1 MTGWRLPICRLAP
14 AAWLLA
20 VVVGI
25 LLVNLPALVHLV
37 DVNPVGQAGRAVSR
51 VTPGLIPAAL
61 STDANTGY
69 TAQSLGHRA
78 ALDWLHGQVPWWN
91 PLEGIG
97 SPLAAEMQ
105 SAAFFPPVLLFA
117 LSDGSLYFHVF
128 LEIVAGLS
136 TWFLLRELG
145 LSPSIATVGGF
156 LFGLSGTFD
165 WLWNAP
171 MNPVP
176 FLPLALLGVER
187 AFRRPGSHSGWIILA
202 FAGALS
208 LYAGFPETAYLD
220 LLLVVA
226 WAALR
231 LTQSRKRA
239 SLAGR
244 YVLAGTTGLL
254 LALPLL
260 VPVAEY
266 LPHASTAMN
275 PSGIGNMHF
284 DHSATAILGL
294 PYLYGSVAEFDRFV
308 PSVAVQIWGPVGGFL
323 TATTLV
329 LGIAGL
335 LGSRR
340 EAGLRYL
347 LAIAVLATLC
357 WSFGVWPYSELTR
370 VLPYMSH
377 IAVRR
382 YSAPLWELSAVILA
396 CFGLEAL
403 GTDRRSR
410 QAMVAGGAAMLA
422 SMVVTVLGTGR
433 GLLAALSHRYG
444 SAGAWA
450 IGSVAWSAALVVLVT
465 ALGLGRRARLTRVL
479 VGALVVVDAGA
490 MAFLPQLGGF
500 RSQTV
505 DTAPVRYLARHLGFG
520 RFFSFGA
527 YHPDYGSYFGIAS
540 IGTSDAPIPQ
550 NWSDEI
556 TSRLAPN
563 TQPWR
568 FDGMSTEDPLGHSP
582 VSQAFANLP
591 AYEALDVRYLIFKDP
606 ATPIHRPTGT
616 QAAGMRTVFD
626 DGFVTID
633 DLPHPTPYF
642 RTLGPGCTATGKTP
656 EEAITSCT
664 SPGMLVRSE
673 LYLPGWSATVNGR
686 STRVVDYQGL
696 LTGVRLPAGRSVIR
710 FSYTPPNIP
719 GALVGFAVGM
729 LLLIAIPARPR
740 LRQRRICA
748 PLPSPPPSSRTGPG
762 AEVP

>member
-1 MTGWRLPICRLAP
+1 MGRLTP

-20 VVVGI
+20 MVVGI

-37 DVNPVGQAGRAVSR
+37 DVNPVGQAGRAVSH

-61 STDANTGY
+61 STDGDTGY

-91 PLEGIG
+91 PFEGIG

-128 LEIVAGLS
+128 LEIVAGLA

-145 LSPSIATVGGF
+145 LSPPIATVGGL

-165 WLWNAP
+165 WLWHAA

-187 AFRRPGSHSGWIILA
+187 SFRRPSSHSGWIILA
-202 FAGALS
+202 LAVALS

-231 LTQSRKRA
+231 LSQSPKRA

-244 YVLAGTTGLL
+244 YLLAGAAGLL

-260 VPVAEY
+260 VPAAAY
-266 LPHASTAMN
+266 LPYASTAMN
-275 PSGIGNMHF
+275 PPGIGYASF
-284 DHSATAILGL
+284 AHSATAILGL
-294 PYLYGSVAEFDRFV
+294 PYLYGSVAEFDRLV
-308 PSVAVQIWGPVGGFL
+308 PSLAAQIWGPVGGFL
-323 TATTLV
+323 APTTIV

-347 LAIAVLATLC
+347 LAIVALAALG
-357 WSFGVWPYSELTR
+357 WSFGVWPYDQLAR
-370 VLPYMSH
+370 VLPDMSH
-377 IAVRR
+377 IDVRR
-382 YSAPLWELSAVILA
+382 YSAPLWELSAVISA

-403 GTDRRSR
+403 GSHWRARR
-410 QAMVAGGAAMLA
+410 AVVLGGAAMLA
-422 SMVVTVLGTGR
+422 LICVTVLGTGS
-433 GLLAALSHRYG
+433 GLVAALSHRYN
-444 SAGAWA
+444 SA
-450 IGSVAWSAALVVLVT
+450 SAWSTGSIAWSTTFVVLVT
-465 ALGLGRRARLTRVL
+465 ALGLIGRGRLTRGL
-479 VGALVVVDAGA
+479 VGAMLVLDACA

-505 DTAPVRYLARHLGFG
+505 ETAPVRYLARHLGFG
-520 RFFSFGA
+520 RFFSFDA
-527 YHPDYGSYFGIAS
+527 YHPDYGSYFGVAS

-556 TSRLAPN
+556 ASRLAPH
-563 TQPWR
+563 TLPWR
-568 FDGMSTEDPLGHSP
+568 FDGIRAEAPPGFSP

-591 AYEALDVRYLIFKDP
+591 AYEALDVRFLVFRDP
-606 ATPIHRPTGT
+606 ATSIP
-616 QAAGMRTVFD
+616 AAAEPQTRGMRTVFD

-633 DLPHPTPYF
+633 SLPHPGPYF
-642 RTLGPGCTATGKTP
+642 RALGPGCAVTGRTRD
-656 EEAITSCT
+656 EAIATCT
-664 SPGMLVRSE
+664 TPGMLVRSE

-686 STRVVDYQGL
+686 NTRVVAYHGL

-710 FSYTPPNIP
+710 FSYTPPGVP
-719 GALVGFAVGM
+719 GALIGFAVGM
-729 LLLIAIPARPR
+729 LLVIGVPAGARW
-740 LRQRRICA
+740 RRRRVYG
-748 PLPSPPPSSRTGPG
+748 PLKSSRLAEDAGTGWRHVS
-762 AEVP
+762 ARIRVR